1 MQIDIL
7 GAILNERVE
16 GVGVG
21 VVELNRL
28 KWRQLRLPLP
38 TLEHCV
44 L

>member
-7 GAILNERVE
+7 GAMLNERVE
-16 GVGVG
+16 GAGVD
-21 VVELNRL
+21 VVELDRL
-28 KWRQLRLPLP
+28 KGRQLRLPLP